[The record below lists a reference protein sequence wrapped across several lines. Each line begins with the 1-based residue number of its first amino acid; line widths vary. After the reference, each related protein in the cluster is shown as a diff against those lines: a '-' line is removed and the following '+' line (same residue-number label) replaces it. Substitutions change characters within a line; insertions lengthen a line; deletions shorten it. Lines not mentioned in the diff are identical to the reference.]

1 MAEKKGNTS
10 KPNNTNSQSKG
21 KQDKQSSKPKK
32 EVDTK
37 AKEVS
42 KKEEVVL
49 SESENSI
56 KGKQVTIA
64 KPKLYKALAIVG
76 VILVTIIAVDLLVQ
90 YMNNSSTAIVNGERI
105 SKSEYKERLEEAYG
119 SVISS
124 QLITEE
130 LILQEA
136 AKKNIEVTAEEIDKV
151 VSKTIEDLGGEEAYL
166 SALEQNGL
174 TEESYRRNITIQRTA
189 EKLVV
194 KDPTEEELKAFF
206 EENKSVYFPDEEV
219 NYEDVKEQLSEYYVT
234 AKFNEL
240 SQQWLSELRG
250 NATIQDNIAEPK
262 SYAFLAIFR
271 EYLDNM
277 NSRLEDEN
285 VDTET
290 TDETTPEG
298 NVEPIVDEPTDVPT
312 EVEVTE

>member
-10 KPNNTNSQSKG
+10 KPNKTGSQLQG
-21 KQDKQSSKPKK
+21 KQANQSNSPKK
-32 EVDTK
+32 EVVTK
-37 AKEVS
+37 AKVVS
-42 KKEEVVL
+42 RKVDVVL
-49 SESENSI
+49 DESENAA

-76 VILVTIIAVDLLVQ
+76 VILATIIAVDLLVQ

-105 SKSEYKERLEEAYG
+105 GKAEYEERLEEAYG
-119 SVISS
+119 AVISS

-136 AKKNIEVTAEEIDKV
+136 AKKNIEVTTEEIDKV
-151 VSKTIEDLGGEEAYL
+151 VSKTKEDLGGEEAYL

-194 KDPTEEELKAFF
+194 KEPTEEELKAFF
-206 EENKSVYFPDEEV
+206 EENKSVYFPEEEV

-271 EYLDNM
+271 EYLNNM
-277 NSRLEDEN
+277 NSKLEDEN
-285 VDTET
+285 VDADNTEET
-290 TDETTPEG
+290 TSDGAVEPVEETTE
-298 NVEPIVDEPTDVPT
+298 VPT